1 MSWIQSLIRELR
13 SHKPHGTA
21 KQTKTKNKGSE
32 PTLPKVKRAKGA
44 PVGPPTLKGP
54 QTSLI
59 YLPQLKSLKKKML
72 EENYTKI
79 PD

>member
-21 KQTKTKNKGSE
+21 KQTNKQKNKGSE
-32 PTLPKVKRAKGA
+32 PTPPKVKWAKEA
-44 PVGPPTLKGP
+44 SIGPLTIKGP

-59 YLPQLKSLKKKML
+59 YLPQLKIKKKKKVGRKL
-72 EENYTKI
+72 HQDT
-79 PD
+79 